1 MEFILLINNI
11 LKDHLLNLPR
21 IDAIRIKEKFD
32 YLSTGIWDS
41 GLKVKKLKG
50 NSKKV
55 IFEGRLNKADRVLF
69 TIGKHKDKTA
79 LYIWG
84 VSKHDDISKN
94 ANLIIPENAPFLNF
108 EERET
113 EELKEF
119 YFDDL
124 SAGYFT
130 QENIEEVASDDYGP
144 QKWNVISDK
153 EWERLL
159 FKSETTNNLDFYLF
173 LTNDQ
178 ENILNMSPPIL
189 ISGTAGSGKTTI
201 SIYFLLKNAFID
213 KKRVFITYN
222 NYLKNFSE
230 NIYYSLVKNSDLENK
245 NHPRFLTFKETLKEI
260 FKTFNYPF
268 DWKKF
273 VDFYEFEG
281 IINNNPLSNRYDAEL
296 IWEEIRAIIKGAK
309 PQINVVIFKKL
320 FNLLVKNQISK
331 KNMEDLSDYLLGL
344 KNLSIFEKINH
355 LVCRKYKI
363 DNFDLFVQNL
373 TDEFA
378 ANPELFKNILSEI
391 LDTVDKRNKDL
402 SFQLLSF
409 DEYKSLGRK
418 RAPNFLYDRKDIYA
432 LAEYYQNK
440 LNDENKFDEIDL
452 TKIAL
457 DLLEKNDSENFK
469 FDLVICDEVQDFTEI
484 QLQLI
489 FKLAKNY
496 NNILFSG
503 DPKQIINPSGFRW
516 EEVKNKFF
524 ERGVNIPEVV
534 PLKLNFRSVGSI
546 VKFANSL
553 LDLKQKLIGISNT
566 EYKEDYKF
574 NGKPIVL
581 IHKIKESDMLSK
593 LKISSA
599 GQIILVRNAEEMNKL
614 KRELKSELIFTISDA
629 KGLEFDTVLVWKFLN
644 NKKSKDVWRKI
655 EDHSANIE
663 ERAPYIKQEINLL
676 YVASTR
682 ARTNLIFYDG
692 EKESDIWEIKN
703 LEEHIYKTGDT
714 IALSE
719 VWNKISSPKDWE
731 KQGDYFFEREHYK
744 AALECYKNSGN
755 TEKTS
760 QAEAYIYEA
769 EKNYIKA
776 AELFEKFKNFEKA
789 ALNYE
794 LAENYQKSL
803 KIWKLLNRED
813 KAITCR
819 IKIFELNGEYN
830 SAADEWEKLGDI
842 EAAFKN
848 WEKAKNYKKMAA
860 YYIIKKDIPKLAD
873 ISEKIQ
879 DYKAAAGYYKKLKRN
894 EDAARCY
901 YKSGDYESAVK
912 LYKKL
917 KYNDE
922 LYKCYKE
929 LKDYYNLGKL
939 CLLRKEIENALFYFN
954 KFLELDQNNRE
965 ILENDLK
972 KIKKESLNKAVY
984 YSIVGDKDKAGAI
997 FSLCKYHDLAME
1009 EFKSTNNHIGLSRVY
1024 IDKELYYEAGT
1035 EIEKTDD
1042 DKNINTAIYCFN
1054 KFVFDKQSRKSVDK
1068 NGEVI
1073 FKEAAKYFSDK
1084 NFKKAF
1090 VRYAALNII
1099 EEITKTLVKLK
1110 DDNIALSYLAESVYY
1125 DEFSKYI
1132 DNSLNNNVSLD
1143 TIIKLESYIDKMEY
1157 DYKKDINKRS
1167 SYTHLFI
1174 KLLYKSADFD
1184 NEKDEISSYLKSF
1197 INNNRFWIM
1206 DKYSKE
1212 YLFSLIKLNLYDR
1225 ISILLR
1231 NIKKKYIPI
1240 TEEEKKELEDYLNS
1254 VKNSPDK
1261 NLVALIYLYFED
1273 MINYEK
1279 NMNELPVAYNNTY
1292 LFSDKGNHVKLIDF
1306 YLKENDIAS
1315 ALRTAKN
1322 FNNNLKIAEIYELK
1336 KDFAR
1341 AGKYYEKAKKYE
1353 KAIEAYKKG
1362 DFFDKII
1369 ELYINTGRD
1378 DVGRAYCLALYAKTN
1393 DKKYLE
1399 LLNKFKSTKN
1409 SALQNDDGKTFF
1421 E

>member
-21 IDAIRIKEKFD
+21 AEATRIKDKFD
-32 YLSTGIWDS
+32 FLSTGIWDS

-50 NSKKV
+50 TSKKV
-55 IFEGRLNKADRVLF
+55 IFEGRLNRADRVLF
-69 TIGKHKDKTA
+69 TIGQHKEKTA
-79 LYIWG
+79 IYIWG

-108 EERET
+108 EEAET
-113 EELKEF
+113 EERKEF

-124 SAGYFT
+124 GGGYFT
-130 QENIEEVASDDYGP
+130 QEDIEKVASDDYGP
-144 QKWNVISDK
+144 QKWNVLTYK

-159 FKSETTNNLDFYLF
+159 FETKTADNLDFYLF
-173 LTNDQ
+173 LTSDQ

-222 NYLKNFSE
+222 NYLKRFSE
-230 NIYYSLVKNSDLENK
+230 DVYSSLVKNSDLENK
-245 NHPRFLTFKETLKEI
+245 SRPQFLTFKETLKEI
-260 FKTFNYPF
+260 FKIFNYQF
-268 DWKKF
+268 DWKKY

-281 IINNNPLSNRYDAEL
+281 IINNNPLANKYDAEL

-309 PQINVVIFKKL
+309 PQINVIIFKKL
-320 FNLLVKNQISK
+320 FNLLLKNQISK
-331 KNMEDLSDYLLGL
+331 KNIEDLSDYLLGL

-363 DNFDLFVQNL
+363 DNFDLFVQSL
-373 TDEFA
+373 TDEINV
-378 ANPELFKNILSEI
+378 NPELFKNILSEI

-440 LNDENKFDEIDL
+440 LNDENKLDEIDL

-457 DLLEKNDSENFK
+457 DLLEKNDNDTFK
-469 FDLVICDEVQDFTEI
+469 FDLVVCDEVQDFTEI

-599 GQIILVRNAEEMNKL
+599 GQIILVRDSDEMMKL

-644 NKKSKDVWRKI
+644 GKKSKDIWRKI
-655 EDHSANIE
+655 EDHSANTE
-663 ERAPYIKQEINLL
+663 ERAPYIKHEINLL
-676 YVASTR
+676 YVATTR

-692 EKESDIWEIKN
+692 EKESEIWKIEN
-703 LEEHIYKTGDT
+703 LEEHIYKTSDT
-714 IALSE
+714 VALSE

-755 TEKTS
+755 IEKSS
-760 QAEAYIYEA
+760 QVEAYIYEA
-769 EKNYIKA
+769 EKDYIKA
-776 AELFEKFKNFEKA
+776 AELFEQFKNFEKA

-813 KAITCR
+813 RATTCR

-830 SAADEWEKLGDI
+830 NAADEWEKLGDI

-860 YYIIKKDIPKLAD
+860 YYQIKKDIPKLAD

-879 DYKAAAGYYKKLKRN
+879 DYKAAAGYYKKLKRDG
-894 EDAARCY
+894 DAARCY
-901 YKSGDYESAVK
+901 YKSGDYVNAAK

-917 KYNDE
+917 KNTEE

-929 LKDYYNLGKL
+929 LKDFYNLGKL
-939 CLLRKEIENALFYFN
+939 ALSKSEIENAIFYFN
-954 KFLELDQNNRE
+954 KFLEIDQNNRV

-972 KIKKESLNKAVY
+972 KIKYRNLDNAVY
-984 YSIVGDKDKAGAI
+984 NSVIGDKNIAGNIFLLYDYIELAI
-997 FSLCKYHDLAME
+997 E
-1009 EFKSTNNHIGLSRVY
+1009 EFKATKNQERLSRAY
-1024 IDKELYYEAGT
+1024 EKNGLFYEAA
-1035 EIEKTDD
+1035 IEAEKNGD
-1042 DKNINTAIYCFN
+1042 DKDLDSAIICFN
-1054 KFVFDKQSRKSVDK
+1054 KFVHNNQTRRSVDK
-1068 NGEVI
+1068 NGEI
-1073 FKEAAKYFSDK
+1073 IYNEAEKYFSEGEYE
-1084 NFKKAF
+1084 KAF
-1090 VRYAALNII
+1090 VRYGALNMR
-1099 EEITKTLVKLK
+1099 EETVKSLVNLK
-1110 DDNIALSYLAESVYY
+1110 DDNIALLYFIDREYY
-1125 DEFSKYI
+1125 DDLSKYI
-1132 DNSLNNNVSLD
+1132 DTSLNNNVTLE
-1143 TIIKLESYIDKMEY
+1143 TIKRMDKYAKNMKF
-1157 DYKKDINKRS
+1157 DYKTDEYKNTL
-1167 SYTHLFI
+1167 YFHLI
-1174 KLLYKSADFD
+1174 VKLLYKIVDFD
-1184 NEKDEISSYLKSF
+1184 NEKEQMLIYLKSF
-1197 INNNRFWIM
+1197 LEINRIWIM
-1206 DKYSKE
+1206 NYYSKE
-1212 YLFSLIKLNLYDR
+1212 YLLCLLKLKLYNNLEILFNSIKIKYHA
-1225 ISILLR
+1225 IS
-1231 NIKKKYIPI
+1231 
-1240 TEEEKKELEDYLNS
+1240 EEKKKDLEDYLHTLKDTS
-1254 VKNSPDK
+1254 DK
-1261 NLVALIYLYFED
+1261 NIETLYYYYFD
-1273 MINYEK
+1273 DQTNYSK

-1292 LFSDKGNHVKLIDF
+1292 LFNNKGYHVKLVDF
-1306 YLKENDIAS
+1306 YLQENKLDEAM
-1315 ALRTAKN
+1315 RTARL

-1336 KDFAR
+1336 KDYAR
-1341 AGKYYEKAKKYE
+1341 AAKYYEKVKNTKKTS
-1353 KAIEAYKKG
+1353 
-1362 DFFDKII
+1362 
-1369 ELYINTGRD
+1369 NT
-1378 DVGRAYCLALYAKTN
+1378 YLKN
-1393 DKKYLE
+1393 DL
-1399 LLNKFKSTKN
+1399 
-1409 SALQNDDGKTFF
+1409 F